1 MHLHNT
7 LHYISNN
14 KAFSDKI
21 RYLSPL
27 AFFIY
32 SLFILKRHFF
42 WIAFRGFL
50 TQQMSTNTR
59 VQDCQDL
66 HFYFNHELNL
76 EIDNRVYCYI
86 TNYVTETLFLR
97 IPREYSCLE
106 KSHGRRSLVGC
117 SPWGR

>member
-76 EIDNRVYCYI
+76 EIDMIVS
-86 TNYVTETLFLR
+86 TEYTAILQTM
-97 IPREYSCLE
+97 S
-106 KSHGRRSLVGC
+106 RRHC
-117 SPWGR
+117 F